1 MPVAENLGGCF
12 IMTIPPL
19 NIAEDMLLEAQ
30 QRNPGPWVQHS
41 RNAAQAAKLIAERH
55 SRLDPATAYILGLL
69 HDIGRREGPS
79 YIRHLIDG
87 YRYLVGQGY
96 EQAGRIS
103 LTHSFPFADL
113 RVYMGE
119 WDCPPED
126 LKFLEEYIATTQ
138 FTEYDRLIQL
148 CDGIALPTGF
158 CLIEKR
164 IVDVALRYGVNEMS
178 VRGWEAR
185 FEIKAEFDAAIGGS
199 IYRILPG
206 IIEGT
211 FGISLPS

>member
-1 MPVAENLGGCF
+1 MAL
-12 IMTIPPL
+12 PPL
-19 NIAEDMLLEAQ
+19 NIAEDILIEAQ
-30 QRNPGPWVQHS
+30 QLNPGPWVQHS
-41 RNAAQAAKLIAERH
+41 KNVAQAAKLIAARH
-55 SRLDPATAYILGLL
+55 PRLGPEIAYILGLL

-79 YIRHLIDG
+79 HIRHLIDG
-87 YRYLVGQGY
+87 YRYLSGLGY
-96 EQAGRIS
+96 DTAGRIS
-103 LTHSFPFADL
+103 LTHSFPVPDL

-119 WDCPPED
+119 WDCSPED

-148 CDGIALPTGF
+148 CDGIAQPTGF
-158 CLIEKR
+158 CLMEKR

-185 FEIKAEFDAAIGGS
+185 FEIKAEFEAAIGGS

>member
-1 MPVAENLGGCF
+1 
-12 IMTIPPL
+12 MTIPSR
-19 NIAEDMLLEAQ
+19 NIAEEILLEAQ

-41 RNAAQAAKLIAERH
+41 KNVAQAAKLIAERH

-79 YIRHLIDG
+79 HIRHLLDG
-87 YRYLVGQGY
+87 YRYLVGLGY
-96 EQAGRIS
+96 DQAGCIS

-119 WDCPPED
+119 WDCSAEE

-148 CDGIALPTGF
+148 CDGIALPTGL
-158 CLIEKR
+158 CLMEKR

-178 VRGWEAR
+178 VKGWEAR
-185 FEIKAEFDAAIGGS
+185 FKIKAEFEAAIGIS
-199 IYRILPG
+199 IYRILPE
-206 IIEGT
+206 IVEGT
-211 FGISLPS
+211 FGEDICNLPQE